1 MREYQNIAEFLEDHE
16 DEVVVS
22 ALLTYYDLC
31 NRQNKIN
38 NSDMGIEPDQEI
50 LDAIALVLRD
60 FMPPSDYLKW
70 LNSIDTKDKT
80 MSNYTKALTAEQ
92 LIYFIANDRPE
103 LSHEKVLWQRN
114 EYIKICREWLELNG
128 QN

>member
-1 MREYQNIAEFLEDHE
+1 
-16 DEVVVS
+16 
-22 ALLTYYDLC
+22 
-31 NRQNKIN
+31 
-38 NSDMGIEPDQEI
+38 
-50 LDAIALVLRD
+50 
-60 FMPPSDYLKW
+60 
-70 LNSIDTKDKT
+70 

-128 QN
+128 QYAEEIQLEKENDNAK